1 MKNLTR
7 KIVTSALFALP
18 ATAVF
23 AAGTAE
29 TPPSLSGYAVIGF
42 VTVLTAILLLPAL
55 KARFGSQQPS
65 QQE

>member
-7 KIVTSALFALP
+7 KFATSLLFALP
-18 ATAVF
+18 ATAAF
-23 AAGTAE
+23 AAGTENNA
-29 TPPSLSGYAVIGF
+29 PSLNGYAVIGF

-55 KARFGSQQPS
+55 KARFGSQQS